1 MYRRHRRRNTPLSLS
16 LQSKMFQPEIDSASQ
31 QSLAFESSTNATI
44 LATLS
49 LCGGFLAA
57 FLIHVLVKVDKTPN
71 YLYILNLVIAGLILA
86 VYTAATTLYNIVQG
100 GWAIGSFW
108 CGVTAMVV
116 QGTQC
121 PALLSLA
128 AASIDFYL
136 VLNLQ
141 YYQSKRTAKI
151 VIIGIWILTVFTEA
165 GALYMSPEQVY
176 HQISLTSSKLMCI
189 VSFHDSQSR
198 LSTFVSTLAVGGLIG
213 FVLLIQISTNTAI
226 FYKYFMVK
234 RRRLVMTTLTA
245 EIVSI
250 VDMKGPLSAGEIKL
264 LARSVALCGS
274 NIVFGSP
281 ILLKISYEFMWGKQ
295 VSSMVDAVCLVAF
308 SLFYISL
315 GVWIVFYDPQVRS
328 LSRETLLGRLATRI
342 HQMVKEGARGVRET
356 LLEKGKKEKGPQVQV
371 DLSGFHWSAFEKK
384 YSGEEI
390 TDSTHGLARPQPVH
404 LEYGL
409 ESRLSYT
416 YAWTAADHDHV
427 SIGSS
432 YVNEFQS
439 GSESAATQAVHVK
452 IDGLVLGD
460 SFYNDI

>member
-1 MYRRHRRRNTPLSLS
+1 
-16 LQSKMFQPEIDSASQ
+16 MFQPEIDSASQ
-31 QSLAFESSTNATI
+31 QSLAFESSVNASI

-49 LCGGFLAA
+49 LFGGMLAA

-71 YLYILNLVIAGLILA
+71 YLYILNLVIAGFILA
-86 VYTAATTLYNIVQG
+86 VYTCVITLVNLVQG
-100 GWAIGSFW
+100 GWAIGSLW

-121 PALLSLA
+121 AALLSLA
-128 AASIDFYL
+128 AASIDLYL
-136 VLNLQ
+136 VLNWQ
-141 YYQSKRTAKI
+141 YYQSLGTAKI
-151 VIIGIWILTVFTEA
+151 VIGAIWIMSVFTEA
-165 GALYMSPEQVY
+165 GALYMTPEQVY
-176 HQISLTSSKLMCI
+176 YQVSLTSSKLMCI
-189 VSFHDSQSR
+189 VSFHDAQSR
-198 LSTFVSTLAVGGLIG
+198 LSTFISTLAAGGLIG

-226 FYKYFMVK
+226 FYKYFMAK

-250 VDMKGPLSAGEIKL
+250 VDMKGPLTTGEIKL

-281 ILLKISYEFMWGKQ
+281 ILLKISYEFLWRKQ
-295 VSSMVDAVCLVAF
+295 VSSMVDATCLVAF

-315 GVWIVFYDPQVRS
+315 GVWVIFYDPQVRA
-328 LSRETLLGRLATRI
+328 LARETLLGRVGIRI
-342 HQMVKEGARGVRET
+342 HQLVKKEAGRVWET
-356 LLEKGKKEKGPQVQV
+356 LRRLRLDKKGRQEKKSPEIQV

-390 TDSTHGLARPQPVH
+390 TDSTGRLSRPQPVH

-409 ESRLSYT
+409 ESRL
-416 YAWTAADHDHV
+416 YAWTAAAADGDLAS
-427 SIGSS
+427 SIGP
-432 YVNEFQS
+432 VNVH
-439 GSESAATQAVHVK
+439 ESASQSTAVQAVHVK